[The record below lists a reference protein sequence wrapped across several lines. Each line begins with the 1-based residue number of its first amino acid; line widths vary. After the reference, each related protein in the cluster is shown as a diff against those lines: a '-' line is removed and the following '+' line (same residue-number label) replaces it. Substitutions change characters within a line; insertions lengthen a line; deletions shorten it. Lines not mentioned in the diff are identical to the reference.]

1 MIIEVRFHGRGGQG
15 AVTASKIIANAFV
28 RAGKYG
34 AAFPMFGFERRGA
47 PVSAFGRFG
56 DTPIRLKTQIY
67 KPDCLVILD
76 SSQKNS
82 DNIWSGLK
90 PDGIILLNTN
100 EEFEHNHSNIKTAGI
115 IDAAG
120 IALEEI
126 GIPIPNTCIVG
137 AFAAVTGLIDI
148 ELITESL
155 SDYFDKERLRANI
168 KCAERGYNEVK
179 IHNF

>member
-1 MIIEVRFHGRGGQG
+1 VIIEVRFHGRGGQG